1 MSNND
6 NQQNTIKLV
15 SDFNINTLP
24 HDNEAEEVLLGSL
37 LSDNTSLDLIE
48 NNLSDI
54 HFFVPMYGRIYQ
66 SICELVN
73 KDQIANPLTLEH
85 YFAQDESFVNAG
97 GKEFLNKLCEGNL
110 GKSIIKYYANL

>member
-48 NNLSDI
+48 NGLSDI
-54 HFFVPMYGRIYQ
+54 HFLFPCM
-66 SICELVN
+66 
-73 KDQIANPLTLEH
+73 
-85 YFAQDESFVNAG
+85 DEF
-97 GKEFLNKLCEGNL
+97 
-110 GKSIIKYYANL
+110 IKVYANW

>member
-37 LSDNTSLDLIE
+37 LSDNSSLDL
-48 NNLSDI
+48 
-54 HFFVPMYGRIYQ
+54 
-66 SICELVN
+66 N
-73 KDQIANPLTLEH
+73 KKMNIRETIFNQI
-85 YFAQDESFVNAG
+85 
-97 GKEFLNKLCEGNL
+97 
-110 GKSIIKYYANL
+110 

>member
-37 LSDNTSLDLIE
+37 LSDNTLDLIE
-48 NNLSDI
+48 NGLSDTIFCSHVWTNLSKY
-54 HFFVPMYGRIYQ
+54 MRI
-66 SICELVN
+66 
-73 KDQIANPLTLEH
+73 
-85 YFAQDESFVNAG
+85 
-97 GKEFLNKLCEGNL
+97 GK
-110 GKSIIKYYANL
+110 